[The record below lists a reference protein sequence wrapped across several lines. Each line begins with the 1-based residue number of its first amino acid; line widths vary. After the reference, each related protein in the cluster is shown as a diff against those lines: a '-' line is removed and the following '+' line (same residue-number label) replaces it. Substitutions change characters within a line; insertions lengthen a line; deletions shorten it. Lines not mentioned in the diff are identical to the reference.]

1 MSNKY
6 IKKLVFGEPDTSGR
20 RVTIMTREN
29 KIIRCQVGQNG
40 HEFLYPYHVTLDGPP
55 TQKFSLSHCSTGS
68 YYISDSVIS
77 EADVPEQ
84 VSVLAKVMKLGCPPK
99 SLKYFF

>member
-6 IKKLVFGEPDTSGR
+6 IKKLVFGEPDTSGL

-84 VSVLAKVMKLGCPPK
+84 VSILAKVMKPGGPPK
-99 SLKYFF
+99 NRK